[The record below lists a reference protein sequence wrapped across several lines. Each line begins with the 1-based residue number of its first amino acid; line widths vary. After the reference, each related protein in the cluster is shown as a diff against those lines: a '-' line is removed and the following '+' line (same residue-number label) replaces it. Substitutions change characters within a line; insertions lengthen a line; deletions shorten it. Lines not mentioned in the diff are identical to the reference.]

1 MNWAQKRKLAY
12 VMGVLLVLAGGLSL
26 IVHNATKVA
35 PTCYDHKQNQGEVG
49 PDCGGPCTFYCVNEL
64 KDPVVRWKKL
74 FKITP
79 GVYHAVAYIE
89 HGNPTAAARLVAYTF
104 KVYDEK
110 NTLITE
116 RSGTTF
122 LGPMGRTALVE
133 TLIRTGNIVPDP
145 TRTQFTFTAVIPWE
159 KIPVD
164 FSQVVIKTDR
174 TLLEPGTNTTR
185 LTATLEN
192 TSRYT
197 FSNLDVDAILY
208 DKDDNAIASSKALL
222 LSLPGESS
230 QIVYFTWPFAMP
242 VPVIRIEVLPR
253 FNPFTAT
260 PL

>member
-1 MNWAQKRKLAY
+1 
-12 VMGVLLVLAGGLSL
+12 MGVLLVLAVILSL
-26 IVHNATKVA
+26 AIHQATKVA
-35 PTCYDHKQNQGEVG
+35 PTCYDKKQNQGEVG
-49 PDCGGPCTFYCVNEL
+49 TDCGGPCTFYCVGEL
-64 KDPVVRWKKL
+64 RDPVVRWKKL
-74 FKITP
+74 VRITP

-122 LGPMGRTALVE
+122 LGPMGRTALIE
-133 TLIRTGNIVPDP
+133 TLIRTGNIVPDA
-145 TRTQFTFTAVIPWE
+145 TRTQFAFTEVIPWE

-174 TLLEPGTNTTR
+174 TLIEPGVDTTR

-192 TSRYT
+192 TSRYSFT
-197 FSNLDVDAILY
+197 ELDIDAILY
-208 DKDDNAIASSKALL
+208 DRDDNVITVSKAFLP
-222 LSLPGESS
+222 SLPGISS

-242 VPVIRIEVLPR
+242 VPVARVEVIPR
-253 FNPFTAT
+253 FNPFTAV